1 MPNPHDQDPVIVV
14 GTGIAGCLV
23 ALGAA
28 EQGPVI
34 VVTKAELGEG
44 STRRAQGGI
53 AAALDGGD
61 SVEAH
66 LADTLRAGAG
76 LCDVDAAAGICREG
90 PAQIAVLLGR
100 GVASTATAA
109 A

>member
-1 MPNPHDQDPVIVV
+1 MPNPRDQDPVIVV

-61 SVEAH
+61 RWRPTWPTPSA
-66 LADTLRAGAG
+66 
-76 LCDVDAAAGICREG
+76 
-90 PAQIAVLLGR
+90 PGR
-100 GVASTATAA
+100 GCATWTRPPGSAGRAPRSSTSSPGAWCSTATAA
-109 A
+109 G